1 MDREIVT
8 PSARF
13 AQLLERF
20 LHVEAASGIVLL
32 VAAALALVWANSPWA
47 ASYAQVWDAPLFG
60 LTDPHA
66 TPNFIVNYGLMTI
79 FFLVVGIEIR
89 REVHDGALSSL
100 RLATLPIVA
109 ATGGVAVPAII
120 YALLNGDPAVRQ
132 GWAIP
137 TATDIAFA
145 VGVLALLGKR
155 VDPALRVLLLAIA
168 IADDIAA
175 ILVIAFFYAQGVAP
189 AGLGLAAVGVAGL
202 VALQKLRIERALAYL
217 LLGSVV
223 WIGLLEAG
231 LHPVL
236 AGVILGLLIP
246 VRSAGAEARAARSG
260 ERDSLAARL
269 EHALHPWVAY
279 GVMPL
284 FALANAGVSIGGL
297 DFASAASVS
306 VAFGVVLGLVVGK
319 PLGILGVTALCVR
332 MRWCALPTGVSW
344 SGIAV
349 VACLAGIGFT
359 VSIFIAALAFGDP
372 ALLAAAK
379 FAVLLASALAATIGL
394 LAGRWL
400 LAAPP

>member
-1 MDREIVT
+1 MHKTAR

-20 LHVEAASGIVLL
+20 FLVEAASGIVLL
-32 VAAALALVWANSPWA
+32 IAAALALVWANSPWA
-47 ASYAQVWDAPLFG
+47 GSYVQVWDAPLFG
-60 LTDPHA
+60 LTDAHA

-89 REVHDGALSSL
+89 REIHDGALSSL
-100 RLATLPIVA
+100 RLATLPLVA

-120 YALLNGDPAVRQ
+120 YALLNAEPTVRQ

-155 VDPALRVLLLAIA
+155 IDPALRVLLLAIA

-175 ILVIAFFYAQGVAP
+175 ILVIAIFYAHGIAP
-189 AGLGLAAVGVAGL
+189 AGLGLAALGVAGL
-202 VALQKLRIERALAYL
+202 VVLMKLGVERALAYL
-217 LLGSVV
+217 LLGSIV
-223 WIGLLEAG
+223 WVGLFEAG

-236 AGVILGLLIP
+236 AGVILGLLMP
-246 VRSAGAEARAARSG
+246 VRSAGAAARAAGRE
-260 ERDSLAARL
+260 ERDSLAARI

-279 GVMPL
+279 GAMPL
-284 FALANAGVSIGGL
+284 FALANAGVNVRGL
-297 DFASAASVS
+297 DFASAESVS
-306 VAFGVVLGLVVGK
+306 VAAGVVLGLVVGK

-332 MRWCALPTGVSW
+332 MRWCALPTAVTWRGV
-344 SGIAV
+344 AV

-379 FAVLLASALAATIGL
+379 FAVLLASALAATLGL

-400 LAAPP
+400 LAAPR